1 MVKET
6 RKRPK
11 MKERRSKDGTNG
23 IAVFV
28 AVVLYL
34 FPGMRKL
41 G

>member
-23 IAVFV
+23 IAVGV
-28 AVVLYL
+28 AVRLDL
-34 FPGMRKL
+34 FPGKGKL